1 MQDLWRLSATDIAA
15 LIRSKK
21 VSAKEAAHG
30 RAGAARCGQPHDQ
43 RRGRSSAGGGAG
55 AGRGRSMRRSRA
67 ARRSV
72 RWRACRSPSRSI
84 SISRGSPPPTASRLQ
99 RDVIAQSNS
108 PVIDNLRKA
117 GAVILGR
124 TNCPAFSYRWFTTNL
139 IHGDTKNPRDP
150 GITPGGSS
158 GGAGAAVAAGIGH
171 IAHGTDIAGSIRY
184 PAYACGVHGL
194 RPTVGRIAAF
204 NAALPERTIGPQISA
219 VSGPLARTIGDL
231 RIALAAMSGKDVRD
245 PWWVPAP
252 LEGPAMPKRAALCLQ
267 PDGLE
272 TSAEVKAAV
281 ADAGKRLERA
291 GWMVEEVATPPLRE
305 AADLQTKLWL
315 GDGYEAQLAAAERE
329 GDPGALACLR
339 GNRAKVFPFDA
350 AAFSKALTR
359 RATLTREWLQFFET
373 YSVLLIPVSGE
384 LPFPDGL
391 DMRDEASF
399 ARVWRAQLT
408 QIAIPFMGLPALTVS
423 TGLVGR
429 VPVGVQV
436 VSGRLPRGS
445 LLARGRGDRGGR
457 NAGRAD
463 RSRPVVFEAKEHDGW
478 HQRFHGKV
486 ACRRGRIPEAVRGSG
501 APDRQH
507 RERLRVH
514 AAIQRPRG
522 AAPGTL
528 PARLFGA
535 RISLQPVRR
544 PGTRR
549 RQGDRT
555 VLRQQLC
562 RHLSDVR
569 QDRRQRRQC
578 ASAVSIFEERKIRA
592 ARLVDQMEFHQI
604 PGRSFGQGGGAACA
618 DRHAGRSDKKEI
630 EALL

>member
-1 MQDLWRLSATDIAA
+1 MALDRAQRYKSGFDTEFSMQDLWRLSAADLAA

-21 VSAKEAAHG
+21 VSATEAA
-30 RAGAARCGQPHDQ
+30 
-43 RRGRSSAGGGAG
+43 SAGLARLDAVNPAINAVVDHRPQDVLAQAATVDAAIARGEDVGPLAG
-55 AGRGRSMRRSRA
+55 VPVTVKVNIDQQGFATTNGLK
-67 ARRSV
+67 
-72 RWRACRSPSRSI
+72 
-84 SISRGSPPPTASRLQ
+84 LQ
-99 RDVIAQSNS
+99 RDVMARTNS

-139 IHGDTKNPRDP
+139 IHGDTRNPRDP

-171 IAHGTDIAGSIRY
+171 IGHGTDIAGSIRY

-204 NAALPERTIGPQISA
+204 NASLPERTIGPQISA

-252 LEGPAMPKRAALCLQ
+252 LEGPAAPKRAALCLQ

-281 ADAGKRLERA
+281 ADAGKRLQRA
-291 GWMVEEVATPPLRE
+291 GWTVEEVETPPLRE

-315 GDGYEAQLAAAERE
+315 GDGYEAQLATAERE

-339 GNRAKVFPFDA
+339 GNKAKVFPFDA
-350 AAFSKALTR
+350 AAFSAALTR
-359 RATLTREWLQFFET
+359 RATLSREWMQFLET
-373 YSVLLIPVSGE
+373 FSVLLMPVSGE

-391 DMRDEASF
+391 DMRDEVSF

-408 QIAIPFMGLPALTVS
+408 QIAIPFMGLPGLTVS

-436 VSGRLPRGS
+436 VANRYREDLC
-445 LLARGRGDRGGR
+445 LLAGEAIEAGGTP
-457 NAGRAD
+457 
-463 RSRPVVFEAKEHDGW
+463 S
-478 HQRFHGKV
+478 
-486 ACRRGRIPEAVRGSG
+486 
-501 APDRQH
+501 APID
-507 RERLRVH
+507 
-514 AAIQRPRG
+514 
-522 AAPGTL
+522 
-528 PARLFGA
+528 
-535 RISLQPVRR
+535 PVR
-544 PGTRR
+544 
-549 RQGDRT
+549 
-555 VLRQQLC
+555 
-562 RHLSDVR
+562 
-569 QDRRQRRQC
+569 
-578 ASAVSIFEERKIRA
+578 
-592 ARLVDQMEFHQI
+592 
-604 PGRSFGQGGGAACA
+604 
-618 DRHAGRSDKKEI
+618 
-630 EALL
+630 

>member
-1 MQDLWRLSATDIAA
+1 MALACARRYKTTDQMEFAMQDLWRLSAADIAA

-21 VSAKEAAHG
+21 ISARDAASAALARLDAVNPAINAVVDHRPEDV
-30 RAGAARCGQPHDQ
+30 RAQADAVDAAIARNEEPGPLAGVPVTVKVNIDQ
-43 RRGRSSAGGGAG
+43 EGFATTNGLK
-55 AGRGRSMRRSRA
+55 
-67 ARRSV
+67 
-72 RWRACRSPSRSI
+72 
-84 SISRGSPPPTASRLQ
+84 LQ
-99 RDVIAQSNS
+99 RDVMARSNS

-139 IHGDTKNPRDP
+139 MHGDTKNPRDA
-150 GITPGGSS
+150 GTTPGGSS

-194 RPTVGRIAAF
+194 RPTVGRVAAF
-204 NAALPERTIGPQISA
+204 NASLPERTIAAQISA

-231 RIALAAMSGKDVRD
+231 RIALKAMSGKDLRD

-252 LEGPAMPKRAALCLQ
+252 LEGPPMPKRAALCLQ

-272 TSAEVKAAV
+272 TAAEVKAAV

-291 GWMVEEVATPPLRE
+291 GWVVEEVATPPLRE

-339 GNRAKVFPFDA
+339 GNRSKVFPFDA

-359 RATLTREWLQFFET
+359 RATLIREWLHFLEN
-373 YSVLLIPVSGE
+373 YSVLLMPVSGE

-399 ARVWRAQLT
+399 AKVWQAQLP
-408 QIAIPFMGLPALTVS
+408 QIAIPFLGLPGLTVS

-436 VSGRLPRGS
+436 VSGRFREDMCM
-445 LLARGRGDRGGR
+445 LAG
-457 NAGRAD
+457 
-463 RSRPVVFEAKEHDGW
+463 EA
-478 HQRFHGKV
+478 
-486 ACRRGRIPEAVRGSG
+486 
-501 APDRQH
+501 
-507 RERLRVH
+507 
-514 AAIQRPRG
+514 
-522 AAPGTL
+522 
-528 PARLFGA
+528 
-535 RISLQPVRR
+535 
-544 PGTRR
+544 
-549 RQGDRT
+549 
-555 VLRQQLC
+555 
-562 RHLSDVR
+562 
-569 QDRRQRRQC
+569 
-578 ASAVSIFEERKIRA
+578 
-592 ARLVDQMEFHQI
+592 
-604 PGRSFGQGGGAACA
+604 
-618 DRHAGRSDKKEI
+618 I
-630 EALL
+630 EAGGTPSAPVDPVS